1 MRDFSELVLA
11 GLTMTALL
19 TFLTVEPPAGAP
31 DRVSSALMGGGA
43 HIAYATANHNAPTQP
58 NRSLNSKEPST
69 AISPA
74 PEQGE
79 AKREAPPASGPFTVP
94 FRTPAT
100 IDDIVEPVL
109 EPMPSAK
116 EITTD
121 KMGDQQAGA
130 ESGFGD
136 SRVPPLYDYDRMSPQ
151 SPASPEPNIPEA
163 NIQEANT
170 LVPNE
175 QPTTVLMFLEKPM
188 SLETAPP
195 PTAKYGDSRVPEL
208 APTSALP
215 TNTHVEIPPAQVA
228 PATTEQAPVLNAPEV
243 GAGDL
248 PAQAKPEGPS
258 MVVQPIAP
266 SIAPA
271 PVPAALVPAKA
282 AQCPK
287 CAIPP
292 EDKARQ
298 LAEIKARK
306 DETLREQIAEAKA
319 KRTAER
325 AAEAK
330 RSAKSRDDGRP
341 IEYVSMD
348 GAAFPML
355 GSMTPFAKPLHVED
369 DIRSVKLRNAMSV
382 APQDPRWA
390 GWVEQVRSQKDQM
403 AMLRLADEII
413 DHNVVYRDGTQNIW
427 RDVDWTL
434 RAGGV
439 CKDYAI
445 AKLRLLTDAGF
456 PEDALRIVSMTPR
469 TPGHDYHVVVMVWM
483 NSKTWVLDMNDK
495 SGKGSVIP
503 LGSFQGERGVVWSG
517 NLHGA
522 HEFSRRQAHQSDE
535 RRVINVRET
544 SGDEPGEKPAT
555 TASTETVVMD
565 GKPLR
570 VQRTPGDFVRYVAN

>member
-94 FRTPAT
+94 FQTPAT

-136 SRVPPLYDYDRMSPQ
+136 SRVPPLYDYDRIFPQ
-151 SPASPEPNIPEA
+151 
-163 NIQEANT
+163 
-170 LVPNE
+170 VPNE

-188 SLETAPP
+188 SMETAPP

-215 TNTHVEIPPAQVA
+215 TNTNGEIAPAQVA
-228 PATTEQAPVLNAPEV
+228 PGPSEATPVLNAPEV

-271 PVPAALVPAKA
+271 PVPAALVPAALVPAKA

-369 DIRSVKLRNAMSV
+369 DIRSMKLRNAMSV

-413 DHNVVYRDGTQNIW
+413 DHNVAYRDGTQNIW

-439 CKDYAI
+439 CKDFAI

-469 TPGHDYHVVVMVWM
+469 TPGHDYHVVVMAWLGG
-483 NSKTWVLDMNDK
+483 KTWVIDMNDK
-495 SGKGSVIP
+495 AGKGSVIP

-517 NLHGA
+517 NLQGA

-544 SGDEPGEKPAT
+544 SGDEPGEKPGEKPAT